1 MSRYEYTDEERDIN
15 AVLASQHAQL
25 KSISMPDL
33 CQVEVSIA
41 NSEML
46 LESLGYALPI
56 DSDQLENVATAK
68 QNIQHAMR
76 IPSWEDVLEE
86 ALLNGAA
93 GAELEDLFSEEELRE
108 NVKAVR
114 LLNEEYNQI
123 HHLDELDVAIAVV
136 AGLLSAAVDILLVG
150 VPQKTP
156 GGMKAAPLSNYIR
169 DHIESIFTPEQLKKL
184 EAVAKVPYDAPI
196 NKGFTETRVEGLYPG
211 MHRLYSLGHDPL
223 LGLVVGVSD
232 ILTGRM
238 TTIDKNGRIV
248 AQVIERYADRTETSV
263 TKALVKQIAH
273 FLSDVSTPAG
283 LPAPCM
289 ALFSLMQF
297 GSIGEEEA
305 TIADV
310 VQGMYFEGYD
320 FAHFCSMSIP
330 VVVAEV
336 FVRFAYALK
345 RLDEGIPL
353 KTATALS
360 TNREKNPKLAT
371 MLFIAHTSA
380 TAINAGKI
388 YFKKNPMAIN
398 YSQWIAFAKYSYRQ
412 LKWVMLEKP
421 DARDKHVRGIIGD
434 ELMDVYRKIDMMFD
448 ELSLGAVVV

>member
-1 MSRYEYTDEERDIN
+1 MSRYEYTDGERDIN
-15 AVLASQHAQL
+15 AVLANQDAQL

-33 CQVEVSIA
+33 QQVEASIA
-41 NSEML
+41 NSEIL
-46 LESLGYALPI
+46 LGSLGYALPI

-76 IPSWEDVLEE
+76 VPSWEDVLEE

-93 GAELEDLFSEEELRE
+93 GAELEDLFSEEELQE
-108 NVKAVR
+108 NAKAIR

-123 HHLDELDVAIAVV
+123 HRLDELDVAIAVIG
-136 AGLLSAAVDILLVG
+136 GLLSAAVDILLVG
-150 VPQKTP
+150 IPQKTP
-156 GGMKAAPLSNYIR
+156 GGMTAAPLSNYIR
-169 DHIESIFTPEQLKKL
+169 DHIESIFTPEQLKKF
-184 EAVAKVPYDAPI
+184 EAAAKVPYDAPI
-196 NKGFTETRVEGLYPG
+196 NKGFTEARVEGLYPG
-211 MHRLYSLGHDPL
+211 MHRFYSLGHDPL

-238 TTIDKNGRIV
+238 TTIDKNGHIV
-248 AQVIERYADRTETSV
+248 AQVIERYADRTEASV
-263 TKALVKQIAH
+263 VKALVKQIAH
-273 FLSDVSTPAG
+273 FFSDVSTPAG

-297 GSIGEEEA
+297 GSIREEEA

-330 VVVAEV
+330 VVAEV

-345 RLDEGIPL
+345 KFNEGASL
-353 KTATALS
+353 KGDTALS

-371 MLFIAHTSA
+371 MLFIAHTLA
-380 TAINAGKI
+380 TAINAGKV

-398 YSQWIAFAKYSYRQ
+398 YPQWIAFAKYSYQQ
-412 LKWVMLEKP
+412 LKWAMFEKP
-421 DARDKHVRGIIGD
+421 DARDKYVRDIISD
-434 ELMDVYRKIDMMFD
+434 EAMDVYRSIDMMFD
-448 ELSLGAVVV
+448 ELSLGTVVV

>member
-15 AVLASQHAQL
+15 AVLANQDAQL
-25 KSISMPDL
+25 KSISMSDFQ
-33 CQVEVSIA
+33 QVEASIA

-46 LESLGYALPI
+46 LGSLGYALPI
-56 DSDQLENVATAK
+56 ESDQLKNAATAK
-68 QNIQHAMR
+68 QDIRHAMR
-76 IPSWEDVLEE
+76 ALSWEDVLEE
-86 ALLNGAA
+86 ALMNGAA

-108 NVKAVR
+108 NARAVR

-123 HHLDELDVAIAVV
+123 HHLDELDVAIAVM

-150 VPQKTP
+150 VPQKTS
-156 GGMKAAPLSNYIR
+156 GGMAAAPLSNYIR
-169 DHIESIFTPEQLKKL
+169 DHIESISTPEQLKGL
-184 EAVAKVPYDAPI
+184 EAAAKVPYDAPI
-196 NKGFTETRVEGLYPG
+196 NKGFTKTRVEGLYPG
-211 MHRLYSLGHDPL
+211 MHRFYSLGHDPL

-238 TTIDKNGRIV
+238 TAIDKNGRIV
-248 AQVIERYADRTETSV
+248 AQVIERYADRAETSV
-263 TKALVKQIAH
+263 AKALVKQITH
-273 FLSDVSTPAG
+273 FFSDVSTPAG

-330 VVVAEV
+330 VAVAEV

-345 RLDEGIPL
+345 ELNEGTPL
-353 KTATALS
+353 KGATVLS
-360 TNREKNPKLAT
+360 TDRDKNPKLAT
-371 MLFIAHTSA
+371 MLFIAHSSA
-380 TAINAGKI
+380 TAINAGKV
-388 YFKKNPMAIN
+388 YFKKSPLAIN
-398 YSQWIAFAKYSYRQ
+398 YPQWIAFAKYSYRQ
-412 LKWVMLEKP
+412 LKWVMIEKP
-421 DARDKHVRGIIGD
+421 DVRDRYVRGVCND
-434 ELMDVYRKIDMMFD
+434 DLSDVYGEIDSVLS
-448 ELSLGAVVV
+448 ELSPGLFVL